1 MTVWI
6 YSDTI
11 LLVVIIF
18 GRGDENMI
26 NYYKTINGKTRKI
39 AKYEE
44 KCWISCISPSED
56 EINYLISNF
65 KIEPE
70 FVRSA
75 LDEEESTHIDSEE
88 GTIFI
93 TIDSPV
99 VNKSGKNLVYY
110 TTPLSIIITPTDII
124 TVSLRENA
132 IIGEFARSLIK
143 NADTNKEKRFAL
155 QIMLR
160 MANKYLQYLNQI
172 NKITQH
178 VEDELK
184 NTMKNK
190 DLIQF
195 LEIEKSL
202 VYLSASLKSIGIMIN
217 KISRGKYMNLSE
229 ENLELLEDVT
239 IEFKQALEM
248 SEIYLNILSSTMGA
262 FSSII
267 SNNMNDVM
275 KILSSIT
282 FILSIPTIVSGIYG
296 MNNPGIPTM
305 DYWWFPFVLMS
316 ILMFASWIV
325 LKKKDML

>member
-1 MTVWI
+1 MDLQWYNFI
-6 YSDTI
+6 YGCY
-11 LLVVIIF
+11 LLA
-18 GRGDENMI
+18 GDEDVI

-110 TTPLSIIITPTDII
+110 TTPLSIIITPDDII
-124 TVSLRENA
+124 TISLRENA

-160 MANKYLQYLNQI
+160 MANKYLQYLN
-172 NKITQH
+172 H
-178 VEDELK
+178 
-184 NTMKNK
+184 
-190 DLIQF
+190 
-195 LEIEKSL
+195 
-202 VYLSASLKSIGIMIN
+202 
-217 KISRGKYMNLSE
+217 
-229 ENLELLEDVT
+229 
-239 IEFKQALEM
+239 
-248 SEIYLNILSSTMGA
+248 
-262 FSSII
+262 
-267 SNNMNDVM
+267 
-275 KILSSIT
+275 
-282 FILSIPTIVSGIYG
+282 
-296 MNNPGIPTM
+296 
-305 DYWWFPFVLMS
+305 
-316 ILMFASWIV
+316 
-325 LKKKDML
+325 